1 MALPQ
6 IDFAGFILLDM
17 SSVSPLLM
25 CLHMRL
31 LPEGLA
37 AMGATERPHVLVHS
51 HVHIEVVVLF
61 EPLAAHLAVI
71 EFPVESLVIDSAS
84 SCANA
89 EYTW

>member
-6 IDFAGFILLDM
+6 IDFVDLILLDM

-25 CLHMRL
+25 FLQMCLL
-31 LPEGLA
+31 SEGLA

-61 EPLAAHLAVI
+61 EPLATQSTILQ
-71 EFPVESLVIDSAS
+71 FPVAGLVIS
-84 SCANA
+84 SV
-89 EYTW
+89 